1 MARKNKKADEAMKIQ
16 CIVCLMWT
24 FLVDTEEEENG
35 SQSQNYHCKKC
46 KDFELLTKKM
56 DDICKRLEQAEKK
69 LDNIIINDKIVC
81 SKDNETD
88 KHSSEEENLIEIN
101 IKELENK
108 IKDLEMDR
116 DLLDLGQTES
126 AIKIKKIE
134 KDIHRLQKEED
145 TMKKMVEK
153 LTKETPLVSRHS
165 NQKDECLD
173 KRKEITRKEV
183 LIIGDSNVKR
193 LDSFVS
199 DIGRE
204 KRKHITLVSLPGG
217 KIMDVKEKI
226 IRIVGSIKAEYIKLF
241 LHVGINDAERGSELI
256 LRDIKETIDELK
268 KLNRSL
274 DIVICEIPARKDKGG
289 LLFSRIT
296 GVNNTIQRKAG
307 EWDYQ
312 VLEVNSTLD
321 RLSAWTHDGVHYN
334 KVAAKEIGGKIRN
347 DIVNFLG

>member
-1 MARKNKKADEAMKIQ
+1 
-16 CIVCLMWT
+16 
-24 FLVDTEEEENG
+24 
-35 SQSQNYHCKKC
+35 
-46 KDFELLTKKM
+46 
-56 DDICKRLEQAEKK
+56 
-69 LDNIIINDKIVC
+69 
-81 SKDNETD
+81 
-88 KHSSEEENLIEIN
+88 
-101 IKELENK
+101 
-108 IKDLEMDR
+108 
-116 DLLDLGQTES
+116 
-126 AIKIKKIE
+126 
-134 KDIHRLQKEED
+134 
-145 TMKKMVEK
+145 MKKMVEK

-183 LIIGDSNVKR
+183 LIIGDSNVRR

-204 KRKHITLVSLPGG
+204 K
-217 KIMDVKEKI
+217 IMDVKDKI

-241 LHVGINDAERGSELI
+241 LHVGINGAERGSELI

-312 VLEVNSTLD
+312 VLEVNSTL
-321 RLSAWTHDGVHYN
+321 
-334 KVAAKEIGGKIRN
+334 
-347 DIVNFLG
+347 